1 MVWMKIVKHYC
12 RFTGQLLLIEIS
24 TIQPFTVILM
34 HTGASPFFNN
44 LAFLIKNNTE
54 NDFRAIFTSF
64 LKLQNY
70 VFSSKVSLCK
80 RLLISEKD
88 ANSWDFFELNFS
100 STIYPPIICLKRL
113 FSATCQKKEIPDN
126 VWLSGICLIF
136 LVVSVIHLGLEP
148 RTPTLKVLCSTCWA
162 SESDLI
168 AVKRVQR

>member
-1 MVWMKIVKHYC
+1 MVQFHWHTVFAFEFSFARFHK
-12 RFTGQLLLIEIS
+12 FTGQLLLIEIS

-44 LAFLIKNNTE
+44 LAFLIKNKTE

-80 RLLISEKD
+80 ILWISEKD
-88 ANSWDFFELNFS
+88 ANSWDFLELNFS
-100 STIYPPIICLKRL
+100 PTIYPPIICLKRL
-113 FSATCQKKEIPDN
+113 FSATYQKKEIPDN

-136 LVVSVIHLGLEP
+136 LLFSVIRLGYEP
-148 RTPTLKVLCSTCWA
+148 NVISSSISALS
-162 SESDLI
+162 
-168 AVKRVQR
+168 